1 MMSSAEKSMKNYQR
15 AGGLAIVLVLGSLG
29 AWASLSSISGAVI
42 APGTVVVE
50 SNVKRIQHLEG
61 GIVAQILVEE
71 GDTVSAG
78 DPLLK
83 LDSTVA
89 QAELSILDSARLELL
104 AKIARLEAERD
115 FSREIVFD
123 EDLLLHQDDPAIAA
137 LLSGQQRLLQT
148 QNAAIQGR
156 LNQLDERIDQY
167 EDEIRGLV
175 AQQAAKD
182 AQSAFI
188 SEELSDI
195 ESLIER
201 GLVPKSRVLSLQR
214 ERARLGGESGQLTSE
229 MARISGRISETR
241 LQAIQITDDFRAR
254 ALDELRDAEAQLSEY
269 RERRNAVFARLQ
281 RTDVLAPRSGRV
293 HELQVTTIGAVLAP
307 GETVMQIVPEG
318 EPLVVEARVRPQ
330 DIDQINTGQ
339 NALLQFP
346 NADTRLTPQI
356 NGEVI
361 RISADL
367 NQPGGDLA
375 PFYTVRLRL
384 ADDEESKLGPLVLR
398 PGMPVEAFLQT
409 SERSPLSY
417 FLKPLSDQLRHA
429 FREK

>member
-15 AGGLAIVLVLGSLG
+15 AGGLAIILVLGSLG

-104 AKIARLEAERD
+104 TKIARLEAERD

-123 EDLLLHQDDPAIAA
+123 EDQLLHQDDPAIAA

-346 NADTRLTPQI
+346 NADTRLIPQI

-384 ADDEESKLGPLVLR
+384 ADDEESKLGLLVLR

>member
-1 MMSSAEKSMKNYQR
+1 MMSPTEKSIKRYQR
-15 AGGLAIVLVLGSLG
+15 AGGLAILLVLGSLG
-29 AWASLSSISGAVI
+29 AWASLSRISGAVI

-71 GDTVSAG
+71 GDMVSAG
-78 DPLLK
+78 TPLLK

-123 EDLLLHQDDPAIAA
+123 EDLLLRQDDPEIAA

-229 MARISGRISETR
+229 MAQISGRISETR

-254 ALDELRDAEAQLSEY
+254 ALDELREAEAQLSEY

-281 RTDVLAPRSGRV
+281 RTDLLAPRSGRV

-330 DIDQINTGQ
+330 DIDQIDTGQ
-339 NALLQFP
+339 SALLQFP

-356 NGEVI
+356 GGEVI

-367 NQPGGDLA
+367 TQPDGDVA

-384 ADDEESKLGPLVLR
+384 ADNEQAKLGALVLR

-409 SERSPLSY
+409 TERSPLSY

>member
-1 MMSSAEKSMKNYQR
+1 MMSSTEKSIKRYQR
-15 AGGLAIVLVLGSLG
+15 AGGLAILLVLGSLG
-29 AWASLSSISGAVI
+29 AWASLSRISGAVI

-71 GDTVSAG
+71 GDMVSAG
-78 DPLLK
+78 APLLK

-123 EDLLLHQDDPAIAA
+123 EDLLLRQDDPEIAA

-156 LNQLDERIDQY
+156 LNQLEERIDQY

-229 MARISGRISETR
+229 MAQISGRISETR

-254 ALDELRDAEAQLSEY
+254 ALDELREAEAQLSEY

-281 RTDVLAPRSGRV
+281 RTDLLAPRSGRV

-330 DIDQINTGQ
+330 DIDQIDTGQ
-339 NALLQFP
+339 SALLQFP

-356 NGEVI
+356 GGEVI

-367 NQPGGDLA
+367 TQPDGDVA

-384 ADDEESKLGPLVLR
+384 ADNEEAKLGALVLR

-409 SERSPLSY
+409 TERSPLSY

>member
-29 AWASLSSISGAVI
+29 AWASLSRISGAVI

>member
-148 QNAAIQGR
+148 QNTAIQGR

-195 ESLIER
+195 ESLVER

>member
-1 MMSSAEKSMKNYQR
+1 MMSSTEKSMKNYQR

-281 RTDVLAPRSGRV
+281 RTNVLAPRSGRV